1 MTQDVDDTSVEDDFK
16 LSEIGIGQ
24 ERTQQGGQE
33 GQRGEGM
40 VDEGGSTGN
49 LNFMR
54 ENTV

>member
-49 LNFMR
+49 LSFMR